1 MSDTLFTDSGEYKST
16 YLETRRRVIELNKK
30 IINIEAIILQYQDK
44 ASNIIRSIDK
54 IQSDPIFQ
62 KYIVLASELEKIEPD
77 FRKKIKNQSVIQLDP
92 APGLSLEQIQ
102 EELENY
108 EKVRKPGDV
117 VLANRVVEL
126 TRLAKKKYLFDMKVK
141 IRKKKNDAFNILLE
155 KRQNL
160 LFEIGKYNTKKLK
173 DKLDKLT
180 VSLSRSHALMDLARS
195 TDTNLKLSIAQE
207 KKQLRFTL
215 HNYKMARRD
224 EIRRRNSI
232 KKVISARQIKYLV
245 HFTRLENVVNIFR
258 HGILSRDECEKLNLE
273 SMCSDQ
279 HRFDD
284 LTTRICLSISFPNY
298 KMLFNKT
305 NGMTS
310 PEYCLIFI
318 NPRVL
323 YINHCLFSQGNAASK
338 SFRDAAVVDGWNGF
352 ALEKMFHNHN
362 NKRSLSGIPSC
373 FPTDPQAEV
382 LLKGLIDSQ
391 EILAIVVRPS
401 ILEDNLSSEFE
412 WTPEIM
418 SKVHYNSDFFKY
430 RSDWNHW

>member
-1 MSDTLFTDSGEYKST
+1 
-16 YLETRRRVIELNKK
+16 
-30 IINIEAIILQYQDK
+30 
-44 ASNIIRSIDK
+44 
-54 IQSDPIFQ
+54 
-62 KYIVLASELEKIEPD
+62 
-77 FRKKIKNQSVIQLDP
+77 
-92 APGLSLEQIQ
+92 
-102 EELENY
+102 
-108 EKVRKPGDV
+108 
-117 VLANRVVEL
+117 
-126 TRLAKKKYLFDMKVK
+126 
-141 IRKKKNDAFNILLE
+141 
-155 KRQNL
+155 
-160 LFEIGKYNTKKLK
+160 
-173 DKLDKLT
+173 
-180 VSLSRSHALMDLARS
+180 
-195 TDTNLKLSIAQE
+195 
-207 KKQLRFTL
+207 
-215 HNYKMARRD
+215 
-224 EIRRRNSI
+224 
-232 KKVISARQIKYLV
+232 
-245 HFTRLENVVNIFR
+245 
-258 HGILSRDECEKLNLE
+258 
-273 SMCSDQ
+273 MCSDQ

-305 NGMTS
+305 NRMTS

-362 NKRSLSGIPSC
+362 NKRSLSGIPIC

-382 LLKGLIDSQ
+382 LLNGIIDSQ